1 MKKPILNGEAD
12 EEKFPPLDPPP
23 QQDTQNVR
31 EITLTDRLNKQL
43 LQSFLGR
50 INETGCQVDLNREE
64 NGEDRNS
71 DNDFS

>member
-1 MKKPILNGEAD
+1 MKKPVSNGEAVK
-12 EEKFPPLDPPP
+12 ENFPPLDPPP
-23 QQDTQNVR
+23 QQESPNVR

-50 INETGCQVDLNREE
+50 INETGCQVEPNREE
-64 NGEDRNS
+64 NGEDRHK